1 MSSSEHYM
9 FGPYKINQNE
19 VFYSTQLSYAFVNLR
34 PVVPGTCLPTS
45 SLLFLHRPILYFLR
59 LERMSMFVCLFVFT
73 VFIDINPFRLESISN
88 EILVNFQES
97 DIPFSMKFPSLRRSF
112 QRLVRTFLVSSLTRS
127 LKKQFFIFKNPNMIS
142 CIYTLPIK
150 KYWQICLWA
159 RSIPQKNC
167 LKTLSYK
174 VVMARCNSYI
184 PFPKCLFSI

>member
-1 MSSSEHYM
+1 
-9 FGPYKINQNE
+9 
-19 VFYSTQLSYAFVNLR
+19 
-34 PVVPGTCLPTS
+34 
-45 SLLFLHRPILYFLR
+45 
-59 LERMSMFVCLFVFT
+59 
-73 VFIDINPFRLESISN
+73 
-88 EILVNFQES
+88 
-97 DIPFSMKFPSLRRSF
+97 MKFPSLRRSF

-184 PFPKCLFSI
+184 PFPKCLFSIWLNTMEESSYKLFLKSDIHCIDNPNSAVNAKYISIIAPLNLTIFFVKNLFLMVTQHYNFLFRDDLSMPN